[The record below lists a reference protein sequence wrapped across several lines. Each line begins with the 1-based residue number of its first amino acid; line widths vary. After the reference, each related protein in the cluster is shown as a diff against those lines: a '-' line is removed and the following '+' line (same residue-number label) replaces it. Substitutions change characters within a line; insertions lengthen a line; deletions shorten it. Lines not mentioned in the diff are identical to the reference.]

1 MYCDQGY
8 ITHKKMELKMQNKS
22 IISLIRQ
29 RVFKSPRAM
38 QMELFLY
45 NYFNFQTIPSFEP

>member
-1 MYCDQGY
+1 
-8 ITHKKMELKMQNKS
+8 MQNKS
-22 IISLIRQ
+22 IILLIRQ